1 MVEISRL
8 NGSARTIK
16 NPAIRTGVRGGVD
29 VTFREGIR
37 KLDKKTCF
45 ENTLTLDK
53 VEIYLPCY
61 FRNSYISAE
70 LL

>member
-1 MVEISRL
+1 M
-8 NGSARTIK
+8 
-16 NPAIRTGVRGGVD
+16 
-29 VTFREGIR
+29 TFREGIR